1 MFGRSSGKVDLPSMP
16 ATLAR
21 IIEIT
26 NAKEST
32 AEQLAAVVRLDQSLA
47 TKVLRLVNSAYVG
60 RKTKVETITDAVV
73 ALGFGAVRN
82 LAASASV
89 IEALFPKRMFP
100 GFNWQ
105 DMWIHSVTCAVAS
118 GVFYANTRGGS
129 RNNSESAFV
138 AGLLHDI
145 GKLII
150 ARALPGRFI
159 QIVEAVREYDFEMVR
174 AETNY
179 LSTNHCVIGGDLAD
193 QWEFPTKLAAAIRFH
208 HNPEEAGEH
217 SDLARAVK
225 AGNMLAKRLGRN
237 YVVGVPVE
245 ISIAEIAECAGLR
258 VSDMEFIVNDVRD
271 GLRKSGEILAWG
283 NSLPGAQRAAA

>member
-26 NAKEST
+26 NASEST

-118 GVFYANTRGGS
+118 GVFHANTRGGS
-129 RNNSESAFV
+129 RNSESAFV

-159 QIVEAVREYDFEMVR
+159 QIVEAVREYNFEMIR

-193 QWEFPTKLAAAIRFH
+193 QWQFSTKLAAAIRFH

-237 YVVGVPVE
+237 YVVGVSVE
-245 ISIAEIAECAGLR
+245 TSISEIAEIAGIR
-258 VSDMEFIVNDVRD
+258 VADMEFIVNDVRD

-283 NSLPGAQRAAA
+283 NSLPGAQRIAA